1 MVDIVKNEK
10 QEHQHHNTK
19 GKYTAIKYESEYQ
32 YEYTYVCDTWYSEA
46 TSRVLR
52 ALCQETRDAPLEH
65 EQAFAALPLFG
76 VSDYKYY

>member
-10 QEHQHHNTK
+10 QEQQHHNTN
-19 GKYTAIKYESEYQ
+19 GKYTAIINTNQ
-32 YEYTYVCDTWYSEA
+32 NINIRMCMIHDTEA

>member
-1 MVDIVKNEK
+1 VVDIVKNEK
-10 QEHQHHNTK
+10 QELQHHNTNTN
-19 GKYTAIKYESEYQ
+19 GKYTAIKYESEYIRMC
-32 YEYTYVCDTWYSEA
+32 VIHDTEA

>member
-1 MVDIVKNEK
+1 MVGIVKNEK
-10 QEHQHHNTK
+10 QEHQHHNTN
-19 GKYTAIKYESEYQ
+19 GKYTAIKYESEY
-32 YEYTYVCDTWYSEA
+32 TYMCVIVIHDTEA
-46 TSRVLR
+46 SSRVLR